1 MKSRESKVLQIF
13 ELKLLLPKNKKRKT
27 KEEKELK
34 RDIYLDI
41 SKYFAKLE
49 SLGKWVII
57 KEM

>member
-1 MKSRESKVLQIF
+1 VLQIF
-13 ELKLLLPKNKKRKT
+13 ELKLLLPKNKKRKR